1 MSIQAA
7 RSDSL
12 AGRVAIVTGASSGI
26 GRATAVLLAA
36 RGAKVLAVGRDEK
49 RLAGLAAESKVATLS
64 AAIETR
70 EACAAVAT
78 AARKLGPIA
87 ILVNCAGRGGYL
99 DRPIWEQS
107 SEDWRATMAVNL
119 DAPFE
124 LTREAA
130 RDIRQ
135 LGWGRVVMISSTA
148 GEVGAPSMSP
158 YCASKHG
165 VIGLMRSVAQDLAPL
180 GGTCNAVLPGW
191 VRTEMAERDAAQEAA
206 QRGLSVA
213 AIWAERAAANPA
225 RRVLEPEEIAKV
237 VGFLLS
243 DEAAGVNGEAITV
256 SLGSV
261 W

>member
-1 MSIQAA
+1 MPDPAA
-7 RSDSL
+7 TSDAL
-12 AGRVAIVTGASSGI
+12 AGKVAVVTGASSGI
-26 GRATAVLLAA
+26 GRATAVLLAS
-36 RGAKVLAVGRDEK
+36 RGAKVLAVGRDAA
-49 RLAGLAAESKVATLS
+49 RLAKLAADSGVATLG
-64 AAIETR
+64 AAIETT
-70 EACAAVAT
+70 EACAAVAA

-107 SEDWRATMAVNL
+107 SADWRATMAVNL

-124 LTREAA
+124 LTKAA
-130 RDIRQ
+130 AQDIRQ

-180 GGTCNAVLPGW
+180 GATCNAILPGW
-191 VRTEMAERDAAQEAA
+191 VRTEMAERDAEQEAT
-206 QRGLSVA
+206 QRSLSVA
-213 AIWAERAAANPA
+213 AIWAERVAANPA
-225 RRVLEPEEIAKV
+225 KRVLEPEEIAKV
-237 VGFLLS
+237 VGFLVS

>member
-1 MSIQAA
+1 MPNQAA
-7 RSDSL
+7 SSDSL
-12 AGRVAIVTGASSGI
+12 TGRVALVTGASSGI

-36 RGAKVLAVGRDEK
+36 RGAKVLAVGRDEA
-49 RLAGLAAESKVATLS
+49 RLASLAAESKAATLL

-70 EACAAVAT
+70 EACAAVA
-78 AARKLGPIA
+78 AEARKLGPIA

-124 LTREAA
+124 LTKAA
-130 RDIRQ
+130 AQDIRK

-148 GEVGAPSMSP
+148 GEIGAPSMSP

-180 GGTCNAVLPGW
+180 GATCNAILPGW
-191 VRTEMAERDAAQEAA
+191 VRTDMAERDAEQEAA
-206 QRGLSVA
+206 QRGLPVA

-225 RRVLEPEEIAKV
+225 KRVLEPDEIAKV
-237 VGFLLS
+237 VGFLVS

>member
-1 MSIQAA
+1 MPAQTAS
-7 RSDSL
+7 SNSL
-12 AGRVAIVTGASSGI
+12 AGRVALVTGASSGI
-26 GRATAVLLAA
+26 GRVTAMLLAA
-36 RGAKVLAVGRDEK
+36 RGARVLAVGRDAA
-49 RLAGLAAESKVATLS
+49 RLASLAAESKIATLS
-64 AAIETR
+64 TTIATR
-70 EACAAVAT
+70 EGCAAVA
-78 AARKLGPIA
+78 AAVRKIGPIA

-124 LTREAA
+124 LTKAA
-130 RDIRQ
+130 AQDIRK
-135 LGWGRVVMISSTA
+135 LGWGRVVMLSSTA
-148 GEVGAPSMSP
+148 GEVGAPAMSP

-165 VIGLMRSVAQDLAPL
+165 VIGLMRSVAQDLAPF
-180 GGTCNAVLPGW
+180 GATCNAILPGW
-191 VRTEMAERDAAQEAA
+191 VRTEMAERDAEQEAA
-206 QRGLSVA
+206 QRGLAVA

-225 RRVLEPEEIAKV
+225 NRVLEPEEIARV
-237 VGFLLS
+237 VGFLVS